1 MTYGMKIFN
10 YSISIDTEKLI
21 NEYDWQLDTWAT
33 FGRFGLVFTK
43 KLFGLKPFSA
53 YISCFMMVVA
63 IVIFGITWS
72 YVMSYFSFEKNKKS
86 LINNVFP
93 IIFITAPLFTS
104 GLFHITKFE
113 VAFAVILCSITV
125 FLFQK

>member
-1 MTYGMKIFN
+1 MNRGKLKSDVLELKSDILEFMKYCKENTLSIILIILFTLMTYGMKIFN

-43 KLFGLKPFSA
+43 KLFGLKPFNA

-63 IVIFGITWS
+63 IVIF
-72 YVMSYFSFEKNKKS
+72 E
-86 LINNVFP
+86 
-93 IIFITAPLFTS
+93 
-104 GLFHITKFE
+104 
-113 VAFAVILCSITV
+113 
-125 FLFQK
+125 